1 MNQLPKVVF
10 VLLATGLTA
19 CSKGMPPAY
28 QMAKDVEIIEIEP
41 AANGAKQFELS
52 IAGDARYTFTD
63 HMVAL
68 MSALGGEQCGGEGY
82 GMGEGREDFPLGDRR
97 PEAGQA
103 LSVQVTCQLG
113 LLPNHRTVE
122 TGSST
127 FDVIPMPAGKNFMAG
142 SAIPMTDQ
150 DRTVDVVNRLLG
162 GFIREAYTEKCGQ
175 GPMIIEQIET
185 ATESGPR
192 EYPEAADG
200 ERLEAP
206 GPQTHAVLTYRCLE
220 QPAVSDD

>member
-1 MNQLPKVVF
+1 MNQLPKALFVV
-10 VLLATGLTA
+10 LATGLTA
-19 CSKGMPPAY
+19 CSNSMPPAY
-28 QMAKDVEIIEIEP
+28 QMAKDVDVIEIEP

-68 MSALGGEQCGGEGY
+68 MAALGAEHCGGEGLS
-82 GMGEGREDFPLGDRR
+82 MGEGREDFPIGDKR

-127 FDVIPMPAGKNFMAG
+127 FDALPMPAGKDYMAA
-142 SAIPMTDQ
+142 SAPPMTDR

-162 GFIREAYTEKCGQ
+162 GFVREAYTEKCGQ
-175 GPMIIEQIET
+175 GPMVIERIET

-192 EYPEAADG
+192 EYPKSADG
-200 ERLEAP
+200 EVRKAL

-220 QPAVSDD
+220 QGPDGDA